1 MIIELSE
8 KEWIEVIKLVDQKSS
23 GSYIVDNMNIYDD
36 LKTKMLF
43 QLGIQKK
50 KKGVE

>member
-8 KEWIEVIKLVDQKSS
+8 KEWIEVIKLVDSKAT
-23 GSYIVDNMNIYDD
+23 GSYMVGDQNQYDD

-43 QLGIQKK
+43 QFGMQKGKK
-50 KKGVE
+50 K

>member
-8 KEWIEVIKLVDQKSS
+8 KEWIEVIKLVDQKST
-23 GSYIVDNMNIYDD
+23 GSYIVSEQNNYDE

-43 QLGIQKK
+43 QFGIQK
-50 KKGVE
+50 ENR

>member
-8 KEWIEVIKLVDQKSS
+8 EEWIEVIKLVDMRAT
-23 GSYIVDNMNIYDD
+23 GSYTVSEQNIYDD

-43 QLGIQKK
+43 QFGMQKK
-50 KKGVE
+50 

>member
-8 KEWIEVIKLVDQKSS
+8 KEWIEVIKLVDQNST
-23 GSYIVDNMNIYDD
+23 GSYIVSEQNKYDD

-43 QLGIQKK
+43 QFGIQK
-50 KKGVE
+50 ENR